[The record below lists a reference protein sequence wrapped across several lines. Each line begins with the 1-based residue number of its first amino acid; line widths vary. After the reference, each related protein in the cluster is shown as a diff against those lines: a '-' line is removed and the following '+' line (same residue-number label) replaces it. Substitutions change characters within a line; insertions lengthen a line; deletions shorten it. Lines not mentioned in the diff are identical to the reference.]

1 MTDEIKSEN
10 QAGHGDYER
19 RDIGIAGVVYFIL
32 ALALATAL
40 VHLALAGLYDFLD
53 KRARTEQP
61 AVSPLLNVPR
71 SEDTRKIAPHYPD
84 KVFPEPRLET
94 DELTQLTGVRLNEAK
109 ILNSYGWVDEKAGTV
124 RIPIERAMELE
135 VQRLSV
141 RGAEPNTSAAT
152 NSGTMNSRA
161 MSSRAMNSRT
171 TNSSEP
177 AGAKKKG
184 TKQ

>member
-1 MTDEIKSEN
+1 MTEETQPEN
-10 QAGHGDYER
+10 HAGHGDYER

-61 AVSPLLNVPR
+61 AVSPLLSVPR
-71 SEDTRKIAPHYPD
+71 NEDTRKIAPHYPD
-84 KVFPEPRLET
+84 KAFPEPRLET
-94 DELTQLTGVRLNEAK
+94 DELTQLTGVRLNEART
-109 ILNSYGWVDEKAGTV
+109 LNSYGWVDEKAGTV

-141 RGAEPNTSAAT
+141 RGAEPNASAAM
-152 NSGTMNSRA
+152 NSGTMHSRA
-161 MSSRAMNSRT
+161 NISRDM
-171 TNSSEP
+171 NSSEP
-177 AGAKKKG
+177 AAAKKKG